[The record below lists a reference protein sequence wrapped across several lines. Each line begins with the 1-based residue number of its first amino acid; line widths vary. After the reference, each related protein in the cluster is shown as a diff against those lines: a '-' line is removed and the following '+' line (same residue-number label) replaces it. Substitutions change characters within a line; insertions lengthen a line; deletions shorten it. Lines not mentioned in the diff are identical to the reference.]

1 MEEPY
6 DEIMEEVE
14 VELPPET
21 LPLSDDEQRV
31 LELYSKLQQLQ
42 LEIAIINAQYRH
54 DIHPTTN
61 ADSPEETERA
71 QQALLDARAQYAVLN
86 DMAEFVMMA
95 NPIIKAV
102 HDGKD
107 KTPIERD
114 LLPYIERR
122 DNGAITAAQVHQ
134 ETWDLRS
141 DLTQVQSD
149 TIQACRRNMKLTAE
163 LFTLAE
169 ELKEK
174 RAIHAKSKTTI
185 AELQTLEDELKH
197 SKQRWRAMK
206 GVASGIVAESGVDW
220 VSNDELRYVVLEP
233 EDED

>member
-1 MEEPY
+1 
-6 DEIMEEVE
+6 
-14 VELPPET
+14 
-21 LPLSDDEQRV
+21 
-31 LELYSKLQQLQ
+31 
-42 LEIAIINAQYRH
+42 
-54 DIHPTTN
+54 
-61 ADSPEETERA
+61 
-71 QQALLDARAQYAVLN
+71 
-86 DMAEFVMMA
+86 MMA

-107 KTPIERD
+107 KTPIERLVYGSSHHHATLFPGLTRPYRD

-149 TIQACRRNMKLTAE
+149 TIQACRRNIKLTAE
-163 LFTLAE
+163 LFSLAE

-174 RAIHAKSKTTI
+174 RAIHTTSRTTI